1 MHSDARQ
8 GSHFRAR
15 IAWVLPVAPPDARAD
30 PLIGAHHAARIVGSS
45 EFHPILV
52 FSSDSCPPPLS
63 SPPSRSGPLLPWSDN
78 DVGEMGV
85 VAWGEMEAATRG
97 ETGVAAHHR
106 RCFSSSPSVPS
117 SLPPPI
123 EQPQVPLSSR
133 HTSTRQASRTVGGG
147 EDTPIC
153 GSRGASV
160 DDAHAHPTPAGGRN
174 SDFSM

>member
-1 MHSDARQ
+1 MPVRIHSL
-8 GSHFRAR
+8 
-15 IAWVLPVAPPDARAD
+15 VLITPPASLAPVSSTSSLSS
-30 PLIGAHHAARIVGSS
+30 PLTHA
-45 EFHPILV
+45 
-52 FSSDSCPPPLS
+52 PPPLS